1 MKSYPSIH
9 TKAVVLKRSN
19 VGEKDRIVTLF
30 TEEQGKVAVVAK
42 GSRDL
47 KSSRLSTLEPGNLV
61 DVYLIPTK
69 NLPILTQTKLVDDF
83 IHTKQS
89 LKKMKQLLQVLEI
102 VDALSVEEQNTE
114 VFERLS
120 YILDTLNTSSVHSL
134 IKSEL
139 ALLVEQFGFQHVSD
153 TEYQTV
159 GEYVSSLADKPLH
172 AYEFLTVK
180 E

>member
-1 MKSYPSIH
+1 MKSYPSVH

-30 TEEQGKVAVVAK
+30 TAEKGKVAVVAK

-61 DVYLIPTK
+61 DVYLIQTK
-69 NLPILTQTKLVDDF
+69 GLPILTQTKLVDDF

-102 VDALSVEEQNTE
+102 VDALSVEEENWE
-114 VFERLS
+114 VFERLEG
-120 YILDTLNTSSVHSL
+120 ILHQLNSAPVFDQ

-139 ALLVEQFGFQHVSD
+139 ALLVEHFGFQHVDD
-153 TEYQTV
+153 TEYQTL
-159 GEYVSSLADKPLH
+159 GEYVSSLAEKPLH
-172 AYEFLTVK
+172 AYEYLTVK